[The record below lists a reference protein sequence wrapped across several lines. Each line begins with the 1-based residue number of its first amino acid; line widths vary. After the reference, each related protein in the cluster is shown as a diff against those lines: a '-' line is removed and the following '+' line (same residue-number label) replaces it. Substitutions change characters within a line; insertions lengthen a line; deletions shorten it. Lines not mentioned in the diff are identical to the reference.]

1 MELLSNE
8 LAPSLCKIFN
18 TATESLKWPE
28 DWKRGT
34 WTPVFKKE
42 NKQDVSNYGP
52 ITVIPTARKI
62 YEKLLCD
69 QISYHMDPILSPNI
83 TSCRKNHSCDT
94 TLLGLVEERKKEL
107 DCGKVIAV
115 LSTDMS
121 KAFDSLYSPLLV
133 KKLEAY
139 NFSDKALELMRS
151 YFNQRKKQSE
161 ARPCL

>member
-1 MELLSNE
+1 
-8 LAPSLCKIFN
+8 
-18 TATESLKWPE
+18 
-28 DWKRGT
+28 
-34 WTPVFKKE
+34 
-42 NKQDVSNYGP
+42 
-52 ITVIPTARKI
+52 
-62 YEKLLCD
+62 
-69 QISYHMDPILSPNI
+69 MDPILSPNI
-83 TSCRKNHSCDT
+83 TAYRKNHSCDT
-94 TLLGLVEERKKEL
+94 TLLRLVEERKKKL

>member
-1 MELLSNE
+1 
-8 LAPSLCKIFN
+8 
-18 TATESLKWPE
+18 
-28 DWKRGT
+28 
-34 WTPVFKKE
+34 
-42 NKQDVSNYGP
+42 
-52 ITVIPTARKI
+52 
-62 YEKLLCD
+62 
-69 QISYHMDPILSPNI
+69 MDPIFSPNI
-83 TSCRKNHSCDT
+83 AAYRKNHSCDT
-94 TLLGLVEERKKEL
+94 TLLRLVEERKKEL

>member
-1 MELLSNE
+1 M
-8 LAPSLCKIFN
+8 
-18 TATESLKWPE
+18 
-28 DWKRGT
+28 
-34 WTPVFKKE
+34 
-42 NKQDVSNYGP
+42 
-52 ITVIPTARKI
+52 IPTAGKI
-62 YEKLLCD
+62 YEKRLCD
-69 QISYHMDPILSPNI
+69 QISNHTDPILSPNI
-83 TSCRKNHSCDT
+83 KNHSCDT
-94 TLLGLVEERKKEL
+94 TLLRLVGEWKKKL

-115 LSTDMS
+115 LSTDVS